1 MINLRLAIS
10 VPLPWL
16 TILTGRF
23 YPGGKV
29 RGKPRQRLPW
39 LPRSLKITR
48 EGRWFIGVLLIVG
61 LAAINTG
68 NNLLYLVVATLL
80 SLIVISG
87 IISESTL
94 RGVNV
99 KRVLPNHFFKGIPAP
114 IKLHV
119 ANRKKHFPSFS
130 LCFNELALVG
140 LTAKDP
146 YILKLDPRASVEV
159 PTTYTFT
166 RRGVFTLTGLKVS
179 TRFPFGIFLK
189 GREETTNDEVIVYPS
204 IKPVKAVAL
213 ADIYRGAGAQ
223 EKSRRGAGTEL
234 YNLRGYT
241 LADNS
246 RFIYWRAAAKTGE
259 LFIKEF
265 VLETE
270 KKVIL
275 VFKNHCTEGG
285 EELFE
290 ETVDEAAGVIKHFI
304 DRGYSVGLETLDTEI
319 APGQGH
325 YQLLKLLRT
334 LALISPSS
342 TPATPVLKV
351 VFP

>member
-1 MINLRLAIS
+1 MNLRLAIS

-23 YPGGKV
+23 HPGAKL
-29 RGKPRQRLPW
+29 RGKPRQRLLR

-48 EGRWFIGVLLIVG
+48 EGWWFIGVLLIIG

-94 RGVNV
+94 RGVRV
-99 KRVLPNHFFKGIPAP
+99 KRVMPKHFFKGIPAP

-119 ANRKKHFPSFS
+119 VNHKKHFPSFS
-130 LCFNELALVG
+130 FCLNELAPVG
-140 LTAKDP
+140 VTAESP

-166 RRGVFTLTGLKVS
+166 RRGVFTLTGLKIS

-189 GREETTNDEVIVYPS
+189 GKEETTSATVIVYPS
-204 IKPVKAVAL
+204 IKPVKEVAL
-213 ADIYRGAGAQ
+213 ADIYRGPGPQ

-234 YNLRGYT
+234 YNLRSYT

-270 KKVIL
+270 KKVLII
-275 VFKNHCTEGG
+275 FKNHSMEGD

-304 DRGYSVGLETLDTEI
+304 DRGYSVGLKTLDEEI
-319 APGQGH
+319 ATGQGH
-325 YQLLKLLRT
+325 SQLLRLLRT

>member
-1 MINLRLAIS
+1 MNLRLAIS

-16 TILTGRF
+16 TILAGRL
-23 YPGGKV
+23 YPGAKL
-29 RGKPRQRLPW
+29 RGRPPQRLPR

-48 EGRWFIGVLLIVG
+48 EGKWFIGVLLIVG

-87 IISESTL
+87 ILSESTL
-94 RGVNV
+94 RGISV
-99 KRVLPNHFFKGIPAP
+99 KRVLPNHVFKSIPVP
-114 IKLHV
+114 VKLRVVNH
-119 ANRKKHFPSFS
+119 KKHFPSFS
-130 LCFNELALVG
+130 FCVNELAPVG
-140 LTAKDP
+140 VTAEGP
-146 YILKLDPRASVEV
+146 YILKLDPGATVEA

-166 RRGVFTLTGLKVS
+166 RRGVFTLTGLKIS

-189 GREETTNDEVIVYPS
+189 GKEETTSDEVIVYPS
-204 IKPVKAVAL
+204 IKPVREVAS
-213 ADIYRGAGAQ
+213 AAIYHGPGPQ

-265 VLETE
+265 VRETE
-270 KKVIL
+270 KKVLI
-275 VFKNHCTEGG
+275 VFNNYSTEGA
-285 EELFE
+285 EDLFE

-304 DRGYSVGLETLDTEI
+304 DRGYSVGLKTLDTEI
-319 APGQGH
+319 GPGPGRG
-325 YQLLKLLRT
+325 QLLKLLRI

-342 TPATPVLKV
+342 APAAPALKV